1 MLGVPA
7 AWAYSRFQIPA
18 KKDQLFF
25 ILSTRF
31 MPPVVVVIPVFL
43 MFRDL
48 DLLDT
53 LQGLILV
60 YAAFNLPFT
69 IWMMKGFIDEVP
81 AEYEEA
87 AMLDGY
93 SRFEAFW
100 RVTMP
105 LLIPGIAATAVFALI
120 FSWNEFVFSIFLIT
134 TPEHAHGAVGDR
146 GPDRRHDD
154 QLGPGGRVGDG
165 VRDPGADLRL
175 PRAQA
180 PGRGRDPRGGA
191 SLMAEVLVKRL
202 HKAFPD
208 GTVAVEEL
216 DLEIGDGELF
226 VMLGPS
232 GCGKTTTLRCI
243 AGLEQET
250 SGHDP
255 DRRRGRLR
263 PAAVAAR
270 HRDGLPVLRALPAPE
285 RARQHGVPAARGEGA
300 RSPRSTSA
308 CYEAARMLQLEPYLT
323 RKPNKLSGG
332 EQQRV
337 ALGRAMVRHPKAFL
351 MDEPL
356 TNLDAELRAEMRAEL
371 KHVQQRLNSTMIYV
385 THDQTE
391 AMALGHRIAI
401 LNKGRLEQLGA
412 PMEVYERPGDAV
424 RGALHRLAA
433 DEPDRGRGH
442 QRRADRRRRAE
453 DRRARRGCK
462 RGQKVIAGVRPERFS
477 VAAEGEGARGRVVSR
492 EALGDETIYVV
503 ETEAGLLNV
512 RMPPTAR
519 FAEEQ
524 VVSVRH
530 VGAPPPAYDPQT
542 EQVVSAT
549 PVSIK
554 KG

>member
-1 MLGVPA
+1 
-7 AWAYSRFQIPA
+7 
-18 KKDQLFF
+18 
-25 ILSTRF
+25 

-134 TPEHAHGAVGDR
+134 DAGHAHGAVGDR

-154 QLGPGGRVGDG
+154 RLGPGGRVGDG
-165 VRDPGADLRL
+165 LRHPGADLRL

-180 PGRGRDPRGGA
+180 PGRRRHARGGA

-263 PAAVAAR
+263 PAPVAAR
-270 HRDGLPVLRALPAPE
+270 HRDGLPVLRALSAPE
-285 RARQHGVPAARGEGA
+285 RARQHGVPAARG
-300 RSPRSTSA
+300 RRRPRPRSTSA
-308 CYEAARMLQLEPYLT
+308 SSR
-323 RKPNKLSGG
+323 
-332 EQQRV
+332 
-337 ALGRAMVRHPKAFL
+337 
-351 MDEPL
+351 
-356 TNLDAELRAEMRAEL
+356 
-371 KHVQQRLNSTMIYV
+371 
-385 THDQTE
+385 
-391 AMALGHRIAI
+391 
-401 LNKGRLEQLGA
+401 
-412 PMEVYERPGDAV
+412 
-424 RGALHRLAA
+424 
-433 DEPDRGRGH
+433 
-442 QRRADRRRRAE
+442 
-453 DRRARRGCK
+453 RRGCC
-462 RGQKVIAGVRPERFS
+462 S
-477 VAAEGEGARGRVVSR
+477 SSR
-492 EALGDETIYVV
+492 T
-503 ETEAGLLNV
+503 
-512 RMPPTAR
+512 
-519 FAEEQ
+519 
-524 VVSVRH
+524 
-530 VGAPPPAYDPQT
+530 
-542 EQVVSAT
+542 
-549 PVSIK
+549 
-554 KG
+554 